1 MATLF
6 GHTQTLTSI
15 SKSVSAVA
23 GGILGLQDNL
33 ANFMKKVRRRSLT
46 SLWMDVEE
54 ALTKA
59 LAGHLLR

>member
-54 ALTKA
+54 ALTEA

>member
-15 SKSVSAVA
+15 SKSVTAVA

-33 ANFMKKVRRRSLT
+33 ANFMKKAR
-46 SLWMDVEE
+46 
-54 ALTKA
+54 ALFRLK
-59 LAGHLLR
+59 LAKK